1 MSARI
6 FQILVGL
13 VAIAFAIIFIVIVG
27 PALIADSD
35 PVAGALAGFVNPY
48 ASGYAWDTILCGVIL
63 TIWILYER
71 KALGIRHGWIC
82 ILLGLVPGV
91 AVGFGLY
98 LILRFRQLRDQTQ
111 TKAV

>member
-1 MSARI
+1 MTTRT

-13 VAIAFAIIFIVIVG
+13 TALAFAIIFAVIVM
-27 PALIADSD
+27 PALIADGD

-48 ASGYAWDTILCGVIL
+48 ASGYAWDAILCWVIL

-71 KALGIRHGWIC
+71 RALGVPKGWIC

-98 LILRFRQLRDQTQ
+98 LILRTRHLK
-111 TKAV
+111 TKAL